1 MAVLY
6 QLSYVGATLN
16 PTLIGR
22 RLRIISF
29 EYASNDP

>member
-16 PTLIGR
+16 PTLFSRPIAYHLSVR
-22 RLRIISF
+22 HS
-29 EYASNDP
+29 